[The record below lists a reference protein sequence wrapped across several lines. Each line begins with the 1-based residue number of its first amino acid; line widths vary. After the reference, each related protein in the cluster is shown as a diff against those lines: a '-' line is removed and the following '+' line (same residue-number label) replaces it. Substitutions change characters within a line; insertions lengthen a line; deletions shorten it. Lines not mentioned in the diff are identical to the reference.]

1 MLSAARVSKLEK
13 LLKVE
18 LETVA
23 PNALADQQ
31 KITNRAA
38 AVMSSLNAQRA
49 FREQKQKAASAVKG
63 LNLTVDDQSSK
74 HDEDGADDKV
84 KAQLLFSNQELSVTL
99 SKSEFDRATPEPLPG
114 ASADTSKQEGQKLA
128 KDKLESTKRANK
140 ATPASA
146 APLKPSMSTADMLTP
161 AQASSGDGVHLNSSS
176 TPTTTT
182 TTTTTT
188 TSTAAAPANTCNKYD
203 GLQLSSDHR
212 QPLRSSNDFST
223 SYGPHSYQS
232 NVQPST
238 LSLPQASID
247 IFSISNWFPALNRS
261 LASFT
266 SSSTPRRKRVAK
278 DAALLEAFLT
288 DAGVK
293 PEDQLSLGR
302 CALPNFPQTRH
313 QSNMLVDNS
322 LPGNRRQNND
332 FKSISVTNNVCKGN
346 EAG

>member
-161 AQASSGDGVHLNSSS
+161 AQASSGDGVHL
-176 TPTTTT
+176 
-182 TTTTTT
+182 
-188 TSTAAAPANTCNKYD
+188 Y
-203 GLQLSSDHR
+203 
-212 QPLRSSNDFST
+212 
-223 SYGPHSYQS
+223 
-232 NVQPST
+232 
-238 LSLPQASID
+238 
-247 IFSISNWFPALNRS
+247 SNWQTISGDHPSLNRS